1 MQVKNAIRL
10 MLFALGFLS
19 IGTQI
24 YLVREF
30 LNVFNGNEL
39 IFGIVLAFWMLLTGT
54 GAFIGRFSH
63 RLQSQTGFVIILAI
77 IAGVLPVLMLTGLSL
92 VKFLMDPLG
101 SMASL
106 WTIIVAASVLQVPFC
121 LISGFLFSF
130 LSVMNRDRGLAGA
143 YAWESLG
150 SMASGA
156 LINLVFLWVFS
167 SFLSLLILT
176 GCYFIFLLIFIW
188 FVKGRAL
195 FYFGICV
202 TAAVFASFYW
212 INPGSVS
219 EEMLY
224 RDQHVI
230 SNMGTPYGQVV
241 ITQNQEQFNF
251 YENGLLLFSSGN
263 EISNEENVHY
273 AMVQH
278 VQPWHVL
285 LISGGYSGTL
295 EEILKYD
302 PVLIDYVEMNPA
314 LIRIASGF
322 TKQLNHAA
330 IQVHETDARKF
341 IRKTTSSYDVVLVN
355 LPAPS
360 TLQLNR
366 FYTVEFLHWMKQKM
380 NPGGI
385 IAYSLPTGS
394 DYISDVASQ
403 MNTTLYQTL
412 KQRFNHVLVIP
423 ATRNYFLASDSAL
436 NIDIPGLIDTRGIAT
451 VYVNRYYLDIR
462 QLRERSMNLTSNMN
476 FNIRPG
482 STNAWPGST
491 NSRQVLPSLRG
502 SEILTGWINR
512 DFYPVAL
519 FYQHVWWLGYFS
531 FNPLAIMIVFLV
543 ILLIILGSLNANSAG
558 LFTGGFTLAS
568 SEIILIFA
576 LQVIYGYVFQAIGV
590 VIMVY
595 MIGLAAGA
603 GFGRVNFH
611 RKHTISYFLLQ
622 ISLAVYSVV
631 LPWLIIWLS
640 GAFFNDIIVQ
650 VTLAFF
656 AFVGA
661 FIVGMEYRVSSVM
674 TKLSPGKTVAN
685 NYAADLFGSA
695 MGALVV
701 TVLLLPLAGIIYTGI
716 FLAGLNI
723 ISAVILIMRHRETV
737 SL

>member
-30 LNVFNGNEL
+30 LIVFSGNEL

-63 RLQSQTGFVIILAI
+63 RFQRKTGFVIILAI
-77 IAGVLPVLMLTGLSL
+77 IAGILPLLMLIGLSL

-101 SMASL
+101 SMAGL

-130 LSVMNRDRGLAGA
+130 LSVMNKDRGLAGA

-167 SFLSLLILT
+167 SYQSVLILT

-188 FVKGRAL
+188 FVTGRAL
-195 FYFGICV
+195 FYLGICV
-202 TAAVFASFYW
+202 TVAVFALFYW
-212 INPGSVS
+212 FNPGLVS
-219 EEMLY
+219 EEILF
-224 RDQHVI
+224 RDQRVV

-241 ITQNQEQFNF
+241 ITQNQDQLNF

-278 VQPWHVL
+278 VQPRHVL

-295 EEILKYD
+295 AEILKYN

-341 IRKTTSSYDVVLVN
+341 IRKTASSYDVMLVN

-360 TLQLNR
+360 TLQVNR
-366 FYTVEFLHWMKQKM
+366 YYTVEFLHEMKRKM

-394 DYISDVASQ
+394 DYISNEASQ
-403 MNTTLYQTL
+403 LNTTLYQTL

-436 NIDIPGLIDTRGIAT
+436 NIDVPGLIDVRGIET

-462 QLRERSMNLTSNMN
+462 QLRERSFNLTNNMN

-482 STNAWPGST
+482 STNAG
-491 NSRQVLPSLRG
+491 RMLPSLR
-502 SEILTGWINR
+502 SRETMTGWINR

-531 FNPLAIMIVFLV
+531 FNPAVILIVFLV
-543 ILLIILGSLNANSAG
+543 IILIILGSLNANSAG

-576 LQVIYGYVFQAIGV
+576 LQLIYGYVFQAIGI

-611 RKHTISYFLLQ
+611 RKQAVFYFLLQ
-622 ISLAVYSVV
+622 MSLAVYSVV
-631 LPWLIIWLS
+631 LPWLILWLS
-640 GAFFNDIIVQ
+640 GASFNDIIVQ
-650 VTLAFF
+650 VALAFF

-695 MGALVV
+695 MGALIV

-723 ISAVILIMRHRETV
+723 ISAVILIMRHREIV